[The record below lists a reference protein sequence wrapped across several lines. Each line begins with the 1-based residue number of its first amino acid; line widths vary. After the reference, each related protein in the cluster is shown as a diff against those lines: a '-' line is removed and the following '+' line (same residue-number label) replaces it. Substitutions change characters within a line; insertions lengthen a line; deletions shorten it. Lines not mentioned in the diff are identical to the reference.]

1 MRNLAL
7 AILVL
12 AVTTVGVI
20 LGIDNQ
26 TPLSVRFLNL
36 EGPQWPAFWWLGAA
50 FATGLLL
57 GVALCAAS
65 LVRGRLNRRMLRRS
79 LRQREV
85 ELDRLGDFGH
95 E

>member
-7 AILVL
+7 AVLLL
-12 AVTTVGVI
+12 AVVAAGVI

-26 TPLSVRFLNL
+26 TPLTVRFLNR
-36 EGPQWPAFWWLGAA
+36 EGPEWPAFWWLCAA
-50 FATGLLL
+50 FGAGLLL

-65 LVRGRLNRRMLRRS
+65 LVRGRLNQRLLRRS
-79 LRQREV
+79 LRQREDEV
-85 ELDRLGDFGH
+85 ARLGDFPH